1 MKRLMI
7 GLVFLLGGCATPAPP
22 MPSVPLPPQAPPGE
36 PADLIG
42 LPEANI
48 RGFFG
53 TPAFVRTENG
63 AEIWRYDGAQC
74 RAFFFFYPKGA
85 SLVVRHVETVPRG
98 AEIAADPNCLAALR
112 GRPPAS

>member
-7 GLVFLLGGCATPAPP
+7 GLALFLSGCATPAPP

-36 PADLIG
+36 PAGLIG
-42 LPEANI
+42 LPQANV
-48 RGFFG
+48 RGIFG
-53 TPAFVRTENG
+53 APSFTRTENG
-63 AEIWRYDGAQC
+63 AEMWRYDGSGC

-85 SLVVRHVETVPRG
+85 EQVVRHVETLPRG
-98 AEIAADPNCLAALR
+98 AEIAADPNCLAVLR